1 MPTIDVHQH
10 LWPQP
15 LIDVLAARTAPP
27 AAPGID
33 ARAAGR
39 RRVCEVDLGAHD
51 VDARIALLDRNE
63 IDVAVISLAPT
74 LGYAE
79 LPEDDARELTR
90 RVRDRDPR
98 ARRVLE
104 RPAPR
109 ACRATERAT
118 GFVGTCVAAPELAD
132 LDALATDGSTRSRRR
147 GAFLFV
153 HPGAARPPAEAPDW
167 WAAVVDY
174 TAQMQAAYASWLADR
189 REPAGRSSRS
199 CSRCWP
205 AAAPSSSSGSCRE
218 DRPDGSSCTSNVF
231 FETSSYGRRAIE
243 LCLSTFGVDSLVF
256 GSDAPVI
263 EPETTLD
270 AVRGFGDAVATALCD
285 VNPKRLLQ

>member
-15 LIDVLAARTAPP
+15 LIDVLTARTAPP
-27 AAPGID
+27 RLRGSTLELQDEGEFA
-33 ARAAGR
+33 
-39 RRVCEVDLGAHD
+39 VDLGAHD

-74 LGYAE
+74 LGYTE
-79 LPEDDARELTR
+79 LPVEDARELTL
-90 RVRDRDPR
+90 
-98 ARRVLE
+98 AYETGILE
-104 RPAPR
+104 LAASSNGRLLAL
-109 ACRATERAT
+109 AADGAHE
-118 GFVGTCVAAPELAD
+118 GFVGTCVAALELAD
-132 LDALATDGSTRSRRR
+132 LDALAPKVDALSSR

-153 HPGAARPPAEAPDW
+153 HPGAARPPAGAPDW

-174 TAQMQAAYASWLADR
+174 TAQMQAAYASWLAAGAAR
-189 REPAGRSSRS
+189 WPELKVVFAMLAGGGPFQFERLVSRGPSGRELLH
-199 CSRCWP
+199 
-205 AAAPSSSSGSCRE
+205 
-218 DRPDGSSCTSNVF
+218 DNVF

-263 EPETTLD
+263 EPEATLD